1 MKQAVPEDEM
11 YAEDADDANFGAH
24 LEAAMYA
31 AMEAEML
38 ESQFGMMNQD
48 DDY

>member
-31 AMEAEML
+31 AMEAETLDSMF
-38 ESQFGMMNQD
+38 EMINAD
-48 DDY
+48 DGD